1 MKKKL
6 YDYLKSLG
14 FVQSNLPTYI
24 AFTRGDMR
32 HCIVFPKGKLNNE
45 TMLETKYK
53 LVSRWS
59 YLTGLEFDEM
69 FNPIIV
75 TSLPTIGMR
84 KLLLNRIYELKEEH
98 QGFNKSSMRWMHF
111 IITNDNIHIS
121 NYNFQTCKDADLL
134 PLYERIIKRHYSQ
147 M

>member
-24 AFTRGDMR
+24 AFTRGGMR
-32 HCIVFPKGKLNNE
+32 HCIVFPKGRLNNE

-59 YLTGLEFDEM
+59 YLTGLEFDDM
-69 FNPIIV
+69 FIPATV
-75 TSLPTIGMR
+75 TKLPGIGMR

-98 QGFNKSSMRWMHF
+98 QGFNKSSMRWMHLV
-111 IITNDNIHIS
+111 ITNDNIHIS
-121 NYNFQTCKDADLL
+121 NYNFHTCSDAELL
-134 PLYERIIKRHYSQ
+134 PLFERIIKRHYSQ